1 MPGHRRVLSK
11 VSTGATSS
19 HHGDDQDR
27 RQCPRWDN
35 PDISKCLLGSSSVPV
50 AEHGASCVLFQPTF
64 TGSTGVVPIL
74 QRRKLRLTVPAQSS
88 GDGIPAQA
96 VWLQSPPGFESD
108 SVAIVSIH
116 LKGDNMPPS
125 HSLSVSVADSSYLVG
140 KKKSET
146 RKGVL
151 PSRSPPWT
159 TELSPLMQR
168 TQAVPVAQRGGS
180 WAFSTPASTKLLA
193 VVA

>member
-1 MPGHRRVLSK
+1 
-11 VSTGATSS
+11 
-19 HHGDDQDR
+19 
-27 RQCPRWDN
+27 
-35 PDISKCLLGSSSVPV
+35 
-50 AEHGASCVLFQPTF
+50 
-64 TGSTGVVPIL
+64 
-74 QRRKLRLTVPAQSS
+74 
-88 GDGIPAQA
+88 
-96 VWLQSPPGFESD
+96 
-108 SVAIVSIH
+108 
-116 LKGDNMPPS
+116 MPPS

-146 RKGVL
+146 EKGVL

-168 TQAVPVAQRGGS
+168 TQVVPVAQRGGS